1 MDQVFIEIH
10 RKRMHNDLSNLF
22 NRCKWNE
29 SDKHTIPCGVDKYFE
44 TVKIGTN
51 KYLKQKSKYR

>member
-1 MDQVFIEIH
+1 
-10 RKRMHNDLSNLF
+10 MHNDLSNLF